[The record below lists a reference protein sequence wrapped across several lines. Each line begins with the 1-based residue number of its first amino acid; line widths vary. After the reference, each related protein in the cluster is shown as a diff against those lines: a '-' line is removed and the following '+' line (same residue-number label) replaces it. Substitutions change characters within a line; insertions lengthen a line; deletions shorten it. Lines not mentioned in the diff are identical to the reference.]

1 MALAKFMA
9 SPLGRGIRILVGIA
23 LIAWGLGLFGAME
36 TTTAII
42 LVVVG
47 AVPLLAGLFNVC
59 LIAPIIGAP
68 FSGSEA
74 LKH

>member
-1 MALAKFMA
+1 MAIAKFMA
-9 SPLGRGIRILVGIA
+9 SPLGRGIRILVGLA
-23 LIAWGLGLFGAME
+23 LIAWGLGLFGVVE
-36 TTTAII
+36 STTAII
-42 LVVVG
+42 LVIVG

-59 LIAPIIGAP
+59 LLAPILGAP